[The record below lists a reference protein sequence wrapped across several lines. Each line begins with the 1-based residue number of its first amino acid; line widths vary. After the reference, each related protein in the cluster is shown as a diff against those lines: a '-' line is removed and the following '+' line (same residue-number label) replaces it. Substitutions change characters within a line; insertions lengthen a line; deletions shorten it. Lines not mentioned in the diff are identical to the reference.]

1 MRGKFIAYYRVS
13 TDKQGK
19 SGLGLEAQRKAV
31 RDYLDCG
38 NWQLLGEFTEIESG
52 KRSDRPELANAIA
65 FAKKH
70 RAPGDRQARS
80 VVSKRSLH
88 RYPS

>member
-1 MRGKFIAYYRVS
+1 
-13 TDKQGK
+13 
-19 SGLGLEAQRKAV
+19 V
-31 RDYLDCG
+31 RDYLDSG